1 MNDRFKFRFYHYE
14 TETMYEV
21 KAICF
26 DGRPIVTVQY
36 NPVLK
41 FPLDSGELM
50 QCADFKDKPGKLV
63 YEGDIISDY
72 DDFKFLVRWDSLELE
87 YVFIPLENTT
97 EDLDIYLNECEIVGN
112 IYENEE
118 FTFMRTFMRTWS
130 LRNGIWSSR
139 DE

>member
-41 FPLDSGELM
+41 FSFDSGELI
-50 QCADFKDKPGKLV
+50 QCTGLKDKNGKL
-63 YEGDIISDY
+63 
-72 DDFKFLVRWDSLELE
+72 
-87 YVFIPLENTT
+87 
-97 EDLDIYLNECEIVGN
+97 
-112 IYENEE
+112 IYENDCVRICKTVYKVFWNNTKISVVNILKNDILDIENIDTLIEVIGNEHEE
-118 FTFMRTFMRTWS
+118 GNFR
-130 LRNGIWSSR
+130 
-139 DE
+139 

>member
-26 DGRPIVTVQY
+26 EGRPVVTVQY

-50 QCADFKDKPGKLV
+50 QCTGLKDKNGKSI
-63 YEGDIISDY
+63 YEGDVLGGDVY
-72 DDFKFLVRWDSLELE
+72 PGT
-87 YVFIPLENTT
+87 YVG
-97 EDLDIYLNECEIVGN
+97 YCNECKSFELFVKGECESCYDELYWSLVVEENGNLEVVGN
-112 IYENEE
+112 IHKNPELME
-118 FTFMRTFMRTWS
+118 
-130 LRNGIWSSR
+130 
-139 DE
+139 

>member
-26 DGRPIVTVQY
+26 EGRPIVTVQY

-50 QCADFKDKPGKLV
+50 QCTGLKDKNGKLAF
-63 YEGDIISDY
+63 EGDIVQTEDQTIGAVKFGEYGGDSWEGWHFGFYIDWIKNRQFKRKPTLRK
-72 DDFKFLVRWDSLELE
+72 DFWFWIENRELE
-87 YVFIPLENTT
+87 VI
-97 EDLDIYLNECEIVGN
+97 GN
-112 IYENEE
+112 VHENEG
-118 FTFMRTFMRTWS
+118 
-130 LRNGIWSSR
+130 LLK
-139 DE
+139 